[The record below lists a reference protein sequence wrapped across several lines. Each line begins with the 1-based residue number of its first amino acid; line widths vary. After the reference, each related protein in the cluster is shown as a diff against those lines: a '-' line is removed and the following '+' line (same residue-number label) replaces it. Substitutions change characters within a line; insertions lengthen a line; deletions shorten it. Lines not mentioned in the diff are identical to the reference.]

1 MISQEK
7 IEEVVQRIKINVN
20 PDKIILF
27 GSYATGNPTEDSDID
42 LLIIKDMELPRYKRV
57 KEVKKYLRRIKVPID
72 VLVYTSKEFDEWK
85 DIETSFIS
93 QINKKGT
100 VLYERE

>member
-7 IEEVVQRIKINVN
+7 IEEAVQRIKINVD

-42 LLIIKDMELPRYKRV
+42 LLIIKDMKLPRYKRV
-57 KEVKKYLRRIKVPID
+57 KEVKKHLRGIKVPID
-72 VLVYTSKEFDEWK
+72 LLVYTSKEFDEWK
-85 DIETSFIS
+85 DTEASFIS
-93 QINKKGT
+93 QINKTGT
-100 VLYERE
+100 VLYERK